1 MENGMTPVKIKSIS
15 ITDIG
20 FVVFLKGEEEDRV
33 LPIFIGPVEAQA
45 ISMILLKTASKRPMT
60 HELLY
65 NLLNETEFQV
75 VKVEITEIK
84 NETFYAKLYIQKKRY
99 FLKQTDKSLLVIDS
113 RPSDAIALA
122 LKSESPIFVAD
133 QLLREHGVIMKNDEK
148 SDLPVD
154 GKVVSDDVI
163 SKKANEQLGVY
174 QKMLEDAVREDR
186 FEDAA
191 RLRNQIEIMMGKL
204 N

>member
-1 MENGMTPVKIKSIS
+1 MTPVKIKSIS

-133 QLLREHGVIMKNDEK
+133 QLLKEHGVVMKNDEK
-148 SDLPVD
+148 TELPVD

>member
-1 MENGMTPVKIKSIS
+1 MTPVKIKSIS

-133 QLLREHGVIMKNDEK
+133 QLLREHGVVMKNDEK
-148 SDLPVD
+148 SELPVD